1 MEKEVNENHDNSIV
15 PQYYICQIVNG
26 KIYLDKN
33 GNLYK
38 SFDFVSAACDKD
50 FEEHKPKIDLVVG
63 DHFVNGEN
71 EPCLTKN
78 IDLTSGDFSQRWAGI
93 TLLMKKN

>member
-38 SFDFVSAACDKD
+38 SFDFVSVGCDKD
-50 FEEHKPKIDLVVG
+50 FEEHKSKIDLVVS

-71 EPCLTKN
+71 EPRLTKN